1 MTTHVSL
8 RIFATAAEAL
18 AWLKEQRVTGALRTD
33 SRLVEPGD
41 AFIAW
46 PGAAAD
52 GRAHVGH
59 AFVRGA
65 AACLVEA
72 EGADAFDFGRP
83 DAAPVAVA
91 ACRDLK
97 ALTGPLASAWFGEP
111 SQSIDVLAVTGTN
124 GKTSTAWWLAL
135 ALSKTELHAHAGVAV
150 VGTLGMG
157 IAPDLV
163 AGALTTP
170 DPVTLQSALA
180 RFVQQGVN
188 ACAVEAS
195 SIGLAEQRL
204 AGTRIRVAL
213 FTNFT
218 QDHLDYH
225 GDMQAY
231 WQAKAAL
238 FDWPGLEAA
247 VVNLDDPA
255 GARLAAALAE
265 KPLDLWTYSIEPRE
279 QADTLHV
286 AGAAPAVRS
295 TARIVASN
303 IHYGSAGLECT
314 VTEGA
319 LSATLVTS
327 AIGEYNIANL
337 LGVVGALRAR
347 GVPFAEAVAAC
358 TRLAPVPGR
367 MECLGSID
375 EPLIAVDYA
384 HTPDALEKA
393 LRALSPLALE
403 RGGSLVCIFGCG
415 GARDAGKRPL
425 MGSVAATYADEVWIT
440 SDNPRDEPPLA
451 IIEQI
456 AQGLERGQLA
466 RIEPDRAEAIRA
478 AIGAA
483 GARDVVLIAG
493 KGHETTQEIA
503 GKRSPFSDSAHAACA
518 LARRLAFASPD
529 RSVSGAQASGAP

>member
-1 MTTHVSL
+1 MATRFSL
-8 RIFATAAEAL
+8 PVLATAAEAL
-18 AWLKEQRVTGALRTD
+18 AWLKEQRVTGTLRTD

-52 GRAHVGH
+52 GRAHVGD
-59 AFVRGA
+59 AFAHGA
-65 AACLVEA
+65 VACLVEA
-72 EGADAFDFGRP
+72 EGVDAFDFGQP
-83 DAAPVAVA
+83 EGVSGAVA

-97 ALTGPLASAWFGEP
+97 TLTGPLASAWFGEP
-111 SQSIDVLAVTGTN
+111 SQAIDVLAVTGTN

-135 ALSKTELHAHAGVAV
+135 ALSKAELKALSGIAV
-150 VGTLGMG
+150 VGTLGIG

-170 DPVTLQSALA
+170 DPVTFQSALA
-180 RFVQQGVN
+180 GFVQQGVS

-204 AGTRIRVAL
+204 SGTRIRVAI

-238 FDWPGLEAA
+238 FEWPGLEAA

-255 GARLAAALAE
+255 GQQLAAALAG
-265 KPLDLWTYSIEPRE
+265 KSLDLWTYSIDQRE
-279 QADTLHV
+279 HADTLFC
-286 AGAAPAVRS
+286 AGAAPGVSAA
-295 TARIVASN
+295 ARIVGTN

-314 VTEGA
+314 VTEGG

-337 LGVVGALRAR
+337 LGVIGALRAR
-347 GVPFAEAVAAC
+347 GVPFAESVAAC

-367 MECLGSID
+367 MQCLGGIA
-375 EPLIAVDYA
+375 EPLVVIDYA

-393 LRALSPLALE
+393 LRALSPLARK
-403 RGGSLVCIFGCG
+403 RGGSLVCVFGCG

-425 MGSVAATYADEVWIT
+425 MGSVAATCADEVWIT
-440 SDNPRDEPPLA
+440 SDNPRGEPPLA

-466 RIEPDRAEAIRA
+466 RIEPDRAAAIRA
-478 AIGAA
+478 AISAA
-483 GARDVVLIAG
+483 SLRDVVLIAG

-503 GKRSPFSDSAHAACA
+503 GKRSPFSDILHATNA
-518 LARRLAFASPD
+518 LARRPASA
-529 RSVSGAQASGAP
+529 SGHAGGGAQASGAL